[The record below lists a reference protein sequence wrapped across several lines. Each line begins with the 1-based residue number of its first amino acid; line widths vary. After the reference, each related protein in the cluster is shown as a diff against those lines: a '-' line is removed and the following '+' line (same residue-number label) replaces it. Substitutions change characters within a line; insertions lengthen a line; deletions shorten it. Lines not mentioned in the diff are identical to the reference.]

1 MSLETVGKEG
11 ETTLSRK
18 DFASDQ
24 NVRWCPGCGDYV
36 ILANMQKAFAKMGD
50 KKENFVSISGIGC
63 SSRITYYLDTYGIHS
78 IHGRA
83 IAVSTGLKLAN
94 PKLNVWT
101 FTGDGDCMAIGGNH
115 FIHACRRNID
125 LNIVIFNNKIY
136 GMTKGQSSP
145 TTPLGTKTKTAPE
158 GTYENTFNIGEVAI
172 SSGATFFARV
182 PDNNHALLENVMM
195 EAYRHKGVSVI
206 EVLQNCVIFT
216 DGIHEIITGK
226 DTRDDNQV
234 LLEHGKPIL
243 FGGDKTY
250 GIQADGMKL
259 RKTEISDPDNL
270 NGSTLVHDAAEAD
283 TAMHVALSRMQLPD
297 HPVASGI
304 IRNVESKSFDSSVH
318 ETIENVRKNRTYDTV
333 TDVFK
338 SGNTWDIN

>member
-1 MSLETVGKEG
+1 MSIETVGKEG
-11 ETTLSRK
+11 ETKLSRK

-36 ILANMQKAFAKMGD
+36 ILANMQKAFARMGGN
-50 KKENFVSISGIGC
+50 KENFVSISGIGC

-83 IAVSTGLKLAN
+83 IAVSTGLKLAK
-94 PKLNVWT
+94 PELNVWT

-158 GTYENTFNIGEVAI
+158 GSYENTFNIGEVAI

-182 PDNNHALLENVMM
+182 PDNNHALLEEVMM

-216 DGIHEIITGK
+216 DGIHEMITGK
-226 DTRDDNQV
+226 DTKDDNQV
-234 LLEHGKPIL
+234 VLEDGKPIL
-243 FGGDKTY
+243 FGSEKSCGL
-250 GIQADGMKL
+250 QVEGMKL
-259 RKTEISDPDNL
+259 KRSEISDPENV
-270 NGSTLVHDAAEAD
+270 NGNTLVHNAGEQD
-283 TAMHVALSRMQLPD
+283 TAMHIALARMQIPEF
-297 HPVASGI
+297 PVASGI

-318 ETIENVRKNRTYDTV
+318 ETIASVRENRKFDTV
-333 TDVFK
+333 TDLFK
-338 SGNTWDIN
+338 SGNTWEI